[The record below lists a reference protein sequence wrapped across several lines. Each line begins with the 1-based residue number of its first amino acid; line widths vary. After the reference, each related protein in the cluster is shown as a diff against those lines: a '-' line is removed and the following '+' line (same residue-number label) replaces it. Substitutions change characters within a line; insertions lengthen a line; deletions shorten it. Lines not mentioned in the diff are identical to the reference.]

1 MEVTGEVSRSLGQN
15 TIADQFP
22 FLVSNPIR
30 YAPFHVAQVSP
41 LRDPVS
47 FSSRLTVLHFAAL
60 SIEIS
65 SLRTFSSTSKETFE
79 LETSD

>member
-15 TIADQFP
+15 TIIADQFP
-22 FLVSNPIR
+22 FSVPNPIR
-30 YAPFHVAQVSP
+30 YAPFHVSQVS